1 MEICRIYIESISR
14 LYIYLNFFNITNFFK
29 WNFQW
34 NKYLNEI
41 QQISSPRFAK
51 YFLHQLLIYFLC
63 YRFCDRHGPKAAVNK
78 SVAPSDL
85 MCVAEAMM
93 PRIILRLIQHLR
105 ENWYV
110 RYTFTT
116 IIINFFNNEF
126 LMDSDFSVIFYRA
139 YMKFV
144 KNLYLV
150 LIFSSNKLIFYN
162 SLHTF

>member
-1 MEICRIYIESISR
+1 MK
-14 LYIYLNFFNITNFFK
+14 FDK
-29 WNFQW
+29 H
-34 NKYLNEI
+34 LNEI
-41 QQISSPRFAK
+41 QQISLPRFAK

-110 RYTFTT
+110 RYTFTK

-126 LMDSDFSVIFYRA
+126 LMDNDFFSAIFCRT
-139 YMKFV
+139 YMNTISK
-144 KNLYLV
+144 KSL
-150 LIFSSNKLIFYN
+150 SSFNFFI
-162 SLHTF
+162 